1 MDALVNI
8 LCGLAVIAVA
18 GCAVWLI
25 MEARSEQRRKKE
37 EAQGLRTTTTGGGGG
52 PVEPP

>member
-18 GCAVWLI
+18 GCAVWLV
-25 MEARSEQRRKKE
+25 MSARSHREDEQKDANR
-37 EAQGLRTTTTGGGGG
+37 QGGGGG
-52 PVEPP
+52 PTPTR